1 MMMRNAGKW
10 RTTNGTSLSIDA
22 MAAYMNTQWDG
33 AHDGDIVNGLNNW
46 LGRNAFQVHGY
57 PDYNTLRYEV
67 LHSFETDYAP
77 MVLEHER
84 RGGYHPNGHS
94 NSTFSHAIVVNAYS
108 TSDDSV
114 LFEIHWRLMA
124 EHKSFGITLV
134 HSARPICCKAW
145 MVTPLASCLR
155 NNI

>member
-1 MMMRNAGKW
+1 MMRNAGKW
-10 RTTNGTSLSIDA
+10 RAANGTSLSIDA

-33 AHDGDIVNGLNNW
+33 AHDGGIVNGLNNW

-94 NSTFSHAIVVNAYS
+94 NSTFSHAIVVDAYN

-114 LFEIHWRLMA
+114 LFDD
-124 EHKSFGITLV
+124 
-134 HSARPICCKAW
+134 
-145 MVTPLASCLR
+145 PLASYGGAQKFWDHLGSFR
-155 NNI
+155 QAYLLQSVDGDAPGIVSVK